1 MGKLFVIS
9 APSGTGKTSLIRAI
23 LEDSE
28 VSNTSLG
35 ISCTT
40 RAPRAQEE
48 DGISYFFVTT
58 ERFNEKIRN
67 DEFLEYAEVFG
78 NLYGTPKDWVLAR
91 LAKGENVLLELDI
104 QGALQV
110 KEAFQETQ
118 TIFIIPP
125 SYDDL
130 EKRLKLRDQD
140 STDEINRRLKEAKK
154 EVGIGKTFDQIV
166 VNNDFDQALDDLR
179 SFISYGKEQS
189 QERKDVVKK
198 SLNLLLD

>member
-1 MGKLFVIS
+1 M
-9 APSGTGKTSLIRAI
+9 
-23 LEDSE
+23 
-28 VSNTSLG
+28 
-35 ISCTT
+35 
-40 RAPRAQEE
+40 
-48 DGISYFFVTT
+48 
-58 ERFNEKIRN
+58 FNEKIRN

-78 NLYGTPKDWVLAR
+78 NLYGTPKDWVLAK

-140 STDEINRRLKEAKK
+140 STDEITRRLKEAKK